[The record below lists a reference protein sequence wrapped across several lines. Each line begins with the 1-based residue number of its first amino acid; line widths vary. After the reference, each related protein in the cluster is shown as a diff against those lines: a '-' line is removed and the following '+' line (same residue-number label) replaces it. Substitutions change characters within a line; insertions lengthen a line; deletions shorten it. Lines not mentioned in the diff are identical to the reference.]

1 MEEVNGS
8 SLKQFII
15 AMYLAIDG
23 KIFAADGKLWR
34 KKAWQATLG
43 RVAAELD
50 QLQGSTMTN
59 YLPAAYHFYNSPDQL
74 EP

>member
-1 MEEVNGS
+1 MV
-8 SLKQFII
+8 LKVHPENITNFGRH
-15 AMYLAIDG
+15 LAIDG
-23 KIFAADGKLWR
+23 EVLAADGKLWR

-43 RVAAELD
+43 RVGTELD
-50 QLQGSTMTN
+50 QLQGSTITN